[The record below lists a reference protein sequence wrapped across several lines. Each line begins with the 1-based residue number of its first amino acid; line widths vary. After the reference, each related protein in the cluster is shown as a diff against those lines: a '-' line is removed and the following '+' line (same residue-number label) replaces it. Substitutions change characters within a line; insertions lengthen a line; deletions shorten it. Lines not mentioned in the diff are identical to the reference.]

1 LPCCESYEIGLSES
15 RKRRVERDW
24 NLKVAFYWTIAT
36 RRLAGDIL
44 IKLVKTAWDMAALR
58 RWD

>member
-1 LPCCESYEIGLSES
+1 M
-15 RKRRVERDW
+15 DW

-44 IKLVKTAWDMAALR
+44 IKLVKIAWDTAALR